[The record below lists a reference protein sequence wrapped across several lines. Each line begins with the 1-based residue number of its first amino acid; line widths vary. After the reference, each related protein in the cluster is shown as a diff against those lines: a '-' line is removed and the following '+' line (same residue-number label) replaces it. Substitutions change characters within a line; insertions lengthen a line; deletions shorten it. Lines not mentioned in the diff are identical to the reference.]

1 MSSKKD
7 KSHYTKHLNVALHP
21 VETKTRVPPTNQKA
35 VNKVVPLQRI
45 NNVVPLQRINK
56 VVPLQ
61 RINKVVPL
69 QRINK
74 VVPLQRINKVV
85 PLQRINKVVPV
96 SRRQTFSLK
105 PFSVKKCN
113 CGGGFF

>member
-74 VVPLQRINKVV
+74 VVP
-85 PLQRINKVVPV
+85 V

>member
-56 VVPLQ
+56 VVP
-61 RINKVVPL
+61 
-69 QRINK
+69 
-74 VVPLQRINKVV
+74 
-85 PLQRINKVVPV
+85 V